1 MIVMIVDLI
10 AMTVCLV
17 LQVSL
22 HSQVL
27 QLIHRSFT
35 LCGLTCMVIPITE
48 AQCLAD

>member
-1 MIVMIVDLI
+1 MQVPLMDIAGRRLLLIIPMIVMIVDLI

-27 QLIHRSFT
+27 QLIH
-35 LCGLTCMVIPITE
+35 L
-48 AQCLAD
+48 